1 MGFAP
6 PKYAQVIRAIQER
19 IETGEYAPGDRLPSE
34 TQLVRELGV
43 ARLLGWPSGR
53 R

>member
-1 MGFAP
+1 M
-6 PKYAQVIRAIQER
+6 RAIRER
-19 IETGEYAPGDRLPSE
+19 IESGEYALGDMLPSE
-34 TQLVRELGV
+34 TQLVRELSV